1 MGFGVRTSVS
11 SAVKNVF
18 TDNLSRKNFEI
29 LWNEMQMQG
38 KKILVGNIYIPPG
51 NENHL
56 HIQDMELEKQK
67 GENIPL
73 IGDFS
78 SRNKIWDKNANDN
91 SRMDPNLKTLLTVM
105 VSTSPQTRTSPKNNL

>member
-1 MGFGVRTSVS
+1 MFSQITSHARTLRSYGM
-11 SAVKNVF
+11 KCKC
-18 TDNLSRKNFEI
+18 R
-29 LWNEMQMQG
+29 G

-67 GENIPL
+67 DENIPL

-91 SRMDPNLKTLLTVM
+91 K
-105 VSTSPQTRTSPKNNL
+105 